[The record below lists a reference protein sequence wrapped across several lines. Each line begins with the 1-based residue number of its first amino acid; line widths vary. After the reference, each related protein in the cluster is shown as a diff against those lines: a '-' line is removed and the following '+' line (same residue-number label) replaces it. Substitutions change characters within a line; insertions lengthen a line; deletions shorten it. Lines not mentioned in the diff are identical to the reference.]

1 MGSAKKASQETAN
14 ATNVGGQA
22 VIEGVMMRA
31 PGALTVV
38 CRRQSNGELV
48 VRERSVPA
56 AASGPTTWPLIRGAA
71 VLVSSLR
78 LGSQALRWSADVLE
92 KDLDA
97 QERKEAAALD
107 AAKNGGAK
115 DGDAKNGDVKDGD
128 DLDTSHAKAKR
139 AEVIDKIAS
148 PPTFTAA
155 MSVMLVAML
164 STTGSE
170 EPTPAALSDEP
181 KSGASKLLS
190 ILPIVFA
197 IGLFVALPQLA
208 AEGLNALFKLGL
220 EVTSPGYQVITGM
233 SKLVIVVGYLGAIR
247 QNDDIRRVF
256 QYHGA
261 EHKAI
266 STLEAGSELTVEAA
280 RPTSPL
286 HARCGTTFLVMVAMV
301 SVVLFSAVG
310 AFLPPLPGGR
320 AVQGIGFFLMKL
332 PLLPVVAAITYE
344 IQRVFAKYCTTGPL
358 RVLLWP
364 GFLVQK
370 ITTAEPDDDQ
380 LEVAL
385 ASLRTALA
393 RAAEKPVEAAA
404 PADTTYESYD
414 ALSGAV
420 PVQAHARA
428 AA

>member
-1 MGSAKKASQETAN
+1 MSSEQPVCAPKQ
-14 ATNVGGQA
+14 VGGQA

-31 PGALTVV
+31 PGALTIV
-38 CRRQSNGELV
+38 CRRGSNGELV
-48 VRERSVPA
+48 VRERTVPSPT
-56 AASGPTTWPLIRGAA
+56 SGPATWPLFRGALT
-71 VLVSSLR
+71 LVSSLR
-78 LGSQALRWSADVLE
+78 LGSQALRWSAEILE

-97 QERKEAAALD
+97 QERIEAARADGKL
-107 AAKNGGAK
+107 GGK
-115 DGDAKNGDVKDGD
+115 DDEAETPK
-128 DLDTSHAKAKR
+128 SKAKK
-139 AEVIDKIAS
+139 AEVVDKLAS

-155 MSVMLVAML
+155 MSVMLVALL
-164 STTGSE
+164 STNGTE
-170 EPTPAALSDEP
+170 EPLPADEP
-181 KSGASKLLS
+181 KSGASRLLA
-190 ILPIVFA
+190 ILPIIFA

-208 AEGLNALFKLGL
+208 AEGLNSLFKLGL
-220 EVTSPGYQVITGM
+220 EVTSPGYQLITGM

-266 STLEAGSELTVEAA
+266 STLEAGSELTVDAA

-301 SVVLFSAVG
+301 SVVLFSVVG
-310 AFLPPLPGGR
+310 ALLPPLPGGR
-320 AVQGIGFFLMKL
+320 AVQGIGFFLLKL

-358 RVLLWP
+358 RLLLWP

-393 RAAEKPVEAAA
+393 RAADSVQAGATTET
-404 PADTTYESYD
+404 PADTSYESYD

-420 PVQAHARA
+420 PIGAHARA

>member
-1 MGSAKKASQETAN
+1 MSSANKPGGETAN

-22 VIEGVMMRA
+22 VLEGVMMRA
-31 PGALTVV
+31 PGALTIV

-48 VRERSVPA
+48 VRERSVPSPT
-56 AASGPTTWPLIRGAA
+56 SGPATWPLVRGAA

-78 LGSQALRWSADVLE
+78 LGSRALRWSAEVLE

-97 QERKEAAALD
+97 QERAAEAEERKAAARADGKLDD
-107 AAKNGGAK
+107 AAPKT
-115 DGDAKNGDVKDGD
+115 DAETPKK
-128 DLDTSHAKAKR
+128 KAKK
-139 AEVIDKIAS
+139 AEALDKVAS
-148 PPTFTAA
+148 PPTFTASMA
-155 MSVMLVAML
+155 VMLVALL
-164 STTGSE
+164 STNGTE
-170 EPTPAALSDEP
+170 EPLPADEP
-181 KSGASKLLS
+181 KSGMSRLLS
-190 ILPIVFA
+190 IVPVIFA

-208 AEGLNALFKLGL
+208 AEGINALFKLGL
-220 EVTSPGYQVITGM
+220 EVTSPGYQVITGV
-233 SKLVIVVGYLGAIR
+233 SKLVIVVSYMSLLR

-266 STLEAGSELTVEAA
+266 STLEAGSELTLEGA
-280 RPTSPL
+280 RPASPL
-286 HARCGTTFLVMVAMV
+286 HARCGTTFLVMVALV
-301 SVVLFSAVG
+301 SVVVFSIVG

-320 AVQGIGFFLMKL
+320 AVQGLGFFLLKL
-332 PLLPVVAAITYE
+332 PLLPVVAGITYE

-370 ITTAEPDDDQ
+370 ITTAEPDDEQ

-393 RAAEKPVEAAA
+393 RAAEKPSTVE
-404 PADTTYESYD
+404 PADTSYASYD

-420 PVQAHARA
+420 PVGAEARVA
-428 AA
+428 A

>member
-1 MGSAKKASQETAN
+1 MGSAEKQESAN

-31 PGALTVV
+31 PGALTIV

-48 VRERSVPA
+48 VRERSVPLA
-56 AASGPTTWPLIRGAA
+56 TSGPMTWPLVRGAA

-78 LGSQALRWSADVLE
+78 LGSQALRWSADILE

-97 QERKEAAALD
+97 QERKAAAEAD
-107 AAKNGGAK
+107 GALVRDDDSPK
-115 DGDAKNGDVKDGD
+115 D
-128 DLDTSHAKAKR
+128 KAKK
-139 AEVIDKIAS
+139 AAAIDKVAS

-155 MSVMLVAML
+155 MSVMLVSML
-164 STTGSE
+164 STTGTE
-170 EPTPAALSDEP
+170 EPLPADE
-181 KSGASKLLS
+181 KSGGSKLLT

-197 IGLFVALPQLA
+197 VGLFVAAPQLA
-208 AEGLNALFKLGL
+208 AEGLNSLFKLGL
-220 EVTSPGYQVITGM
+220 EVQSPGYQVITGI
-233 SKLVIVVGYLGAIR
+233 SKLTIVVAYLGAIR

-266 STLEAGSELTVEAA
+266 STLEAGSDLTVEAA

-393 RAAEKPVEAAA
+393 RAAEPVAVA
-404 PADTTYESYD
+404 PPDASYESYD
-414 ALSGAV
+414 ALSDAV
-420 PVQAHARA
+420 PAVAAVAHARA
-428 AA
+428 A

>member
-1 MGSAKKASQETAN
+1 M
-14 ATNVGGQA
+14 
-22 VIEGVMMRA
+22 
-31 PGALTVV
+31 
-38 CRRQSNGELV
+38 
-48 VRERSVPA
+48 
-56 AASGPTTWPLIRGAA
+56 
-71 VLVSSLR
+71 
-78 LGSQALRWSADVLE
+78 
-92 KDLDA
+92 
-97 QERKEAAALD
+97 
-107 AAKNGGAK
+107 
-115 DGDAKNGDVKDGD
+115 
-128 DLDTSHAKAKR
+128 
-139 AEVIDKIAS
+139 
-148 PPTFTAA
+148 
-155 MSVMLVAML
+155 
-164 STTGSE
+164 
-170 EPTPAALSDEP
+170 
-181 KSGASKLLS
+181 
-190 ILPIVFA
+190 FA
-197 IGLFVALPQLA
+197 IGLFVAMPQLA
-208 AEGLNALFKLGL
+208 AEGLNSLFKLGL
-220 EVTSPGYQVITGM
+220 EVTSPGYQLITGL

-266 STLEAGSELTVEAA
+266 STLEAGSDLTVEAA

-310 AFLPPLPGGR
+310 AILPPLPGGR
-320 AVQGIGFFLMKL
+320 VVQGVGFFLMKL

-358 RVLLWP
+358 RALLWP

-385 ASLRTALA
+385 ASLRTALRSSEKA
-393 RAAEKPVEAAA
+393 RGAERAPAAEPPKDV
-404 PADTTYESYD
+404 TYESYD

-420 PVQAHARA
+420 PVESHVRA